1 MAAVDTRRFAFA
13 DWVLAASWLAAV
25 VALRA
30 FQALQP
36 KLSDEVAVG
45 LRSLSISLPWSV
57 RFFLTTEVA
66 RNALIASTGL
76 FAVGLL
82 LRLLRK
88 RLVGRALFV
97 LALFASGCTT
107 AISLRGVGAA
117 RALAFGEYGSV
128 CRCPKASL
136 CVSRLC
142 SCACDERGRLQVV
155 LEPGYGDPDTRR
167 RYRYTD
173 AGLVEGYDVEACDR
187 RVTKVRK
194 CYYEPPCAP
203 DGLMTFPGHCEKQ

>member
-1 MAAVDTRRFAFA
+1 MAAVDARRFVLA
-13 DWVLAASWLAAV
+13 DWILAASWLAAV

-36 KLSDEVAVG
+36 KLTDEVIVG
-45 LRSLSISLPWSV
+45 LRNLAISLPWSV

-66 RNALIASTGL
+66 RNVLIASTGL

-88 RLVGRALFV
+88 RVVGRALLV
-97 LALFASGCTT
+97 LALFASVATT
-107 AISLRGVGAA
+107 TISLRGVGAA
-117 RALAFGEYGSV
+117 RELAFGDYGSV

-142 SCACDERGRLQVV
+142 SCTCDERGRLQVV
-155 LEPGYGDPDTRR
+155 LEPGYGEPDTRR

-187 RVTKVRK
+187 RATKVRK
-194 CYYEPPCAP
+194 CAYEPPCAP
-203 DGLMTFPGHCEKQ
+203 DGLMTCPGHCEQQ